1 VLAGWGRGD
10 AIVFGWPN
18 QILITKRALNVEF
31 KADSLRILEPM
42 RIVKK
47 YLLQIALQKET
58 NPHDWIAVSSPLEFK
73 PHAI

>member
-1 VLAGWGRGD
+1 MAGRGRGD

-47 YLLQIALQKET
+47 YLLQIALEKET
-58 NPHDWIAVSSPLEFK
+58 NPHDSIAVSSPLMFD
-73 PHAI
+73 